1 MQATDIIE
9 TLAIEHWEGPFTPDD
24 LVRAVASLE
33 AGKVLYFPRLPFVLA
48 PEEQDFLHQETGSA
62 ERKNVSLD
70 PANFRVHG
78 TSLEGR
84 DLAQLGAM
92 MGRFG
97 RQADALVRGLFPLY
111 APTLERARTSWRP
124 AEIDGRQYTPRHDDR
139 LMHVDAFPTRPMA
152 GRRILRVFANIA
164 PDGTERR
171 WRVGERFPDF
181 ARAFV
186 PRIRRP
192 FPGQAEVLA
201 LLGLTKSRRSTYD
214 HFMLKLHDAGKADAA
229 YQQRSP
235 QVEFSFPP
243 GSAWMCFTDCVLH
256 AAMSGRC
263 ALEQT
268 FHLPIAAMADPERSP
283 LRVLERIT
291 GRALA

>member
-1 MQATDIIE
+1 
-9 TLAIEHWEGPFTPDD
+9 
-24 LVRAVASLE
+24 
-33 AGKVLYFPRLPFVLA
+33 
-48 PEEQDFLHQETGSA
+48 
-62 ERKNVSLD
+62 
-70 PANFRVHG
+70 
-78 TSLEGR
+78 
-84 DLAQLGAM
+84 
-92 MGRFG
+92 
-97 RQADALVRGLFPLY
+97 
-111 APTLERARTSWRP
+111 
-124 AEIDGRQYTPRHDDR
+124 
-139 LMHVDAFPTRPMA
+139 
-152 GRRILRVFANIA
+152 
-164 PDGTERR
+164 
-171 WRVGERFPDF
+171 VGERFPDF

-192 FPGQAEVLA
+192 LPGQAAALA

-229 YQQRSP
+229 YQQGSP

-256 AAMSGRC
+256 AAMSGRF